1 MADCRRG
8 LIDRV
13 LVKSIS
19 RFARNTKECLETIR
33 ELKSLGV
40 GVYFEKE
47 NIDTA
52 TMSGEM
58 MTALFASFAQAESES
73 ISGNMRWGIQK
84 RMQAGTYIPA
94 NLPYGYTLQD
104 HSIRIVEEQAV
115 IVQRIFK
122 EYLSGKSTERIAS
135 DLREEGIPCKSGEVA
150 WDSTAI
156 RYIISNEKYIG
167 DSVWQKYFSTDTLP
181 YKCRLN
187 RGQKVSYYAYG
198 THEGIV
204 PKEDFEKANALM
216 KSRAQKITLTKNS
229 PYAFRKKIVCGDCQ
243 SLFRRKVV
251 RGITY
256 WVCIG
261 HDKKRH
267 GLKCGITPIAEDEI
281 TNEKYCGDV
290 LLQKTY
296 TSDCI
301 SRKVIRNTGQLPMY
315 LVQNHHEGIVER
327 KTFDAVQ
334 AEMARRSAGKSPS
347 KKNAPTGMTSYASK
361 YALSERLVCGEC
373 GTLYRRCT
381 WSKQGRK
388 RVVWRCVSRL
398 DYGTKYCHN
407 SPTLDEEPLQ
417 KAILAA
423 INSVMSEKS
432 TLIRK
437 ITSAMEMELA
447 PVPGESMSLADI
459 ERQLGELNDQTRELV
474 AESARAED
482 ATACT
487 AQLRAVMNEAAV
499 LKEKRALIEEQR
511 QSNAQAVRRIEDA
524 AAAMAQAS
532 THISE
537 WDEALIRQLV
547 DTVKVNSAEKIT
559 VFLRGGVQVEQDMI

>member
-1 MADCRRG
+1 MKESPPKVITIPAKPEVARRQAIQRQLRVAAYCRVSTDDEEQLTSYEAQQNYYTDKIMTNREWTMAGIFADEGITGTSARKRPEFLKMIRLCKQKK
-8 LIDRV
+8 IDIV
-13 LVKSIS
+13 LTKSIS
-19 RFARNTKECLETIR
+19 RFARNTVDCLNYIRALR
-33 ELKSLGV
+33 ELGIAV
-40 GVYFEKE
+40 IFEKE
-47 NIDTA
+47 NINTLEADSEILI
-52 TMSGEM
+52 TMLG
-58 MTALFASFAQAESES
+58 AFAQAESES
-73 ISGNMRWGIQK
+73 ISANVRWGKRQAMREGKTIIQYNRLYAYEK
-84 RMQAGTYIPA
+84 GEDGKPKIIQ
-94 NLPYGYTLQD
+94 
-104 HSIRIVEEQAV
+104 EQADV
-115 IVQRIFK
+115 VRSIYDQ
-122 EYLSGKSTERIAS
+122 YLSGAS
-135 DLREEGIPCKSGEVA
+135 LRMIKDRLEAEQIPNVTGGSQ
-150 WDSTAI
+150 WTITAI
-156 RYIISNEKYIG
+156 RSI
-167 DSVWQKYFSTDTLP
+167 L
-181 YKCRLN
+181 
-187 RGQKVSYYAYG
+187 
-198 THEGIV
+198 
-204 PKEDFEKANALM
+204 
-216 KSRAQKITLTKNS
+216 
-229 PYAFRKKIVCGDCQ
+229 
-243 SLFRRKVV
+243 
-251 RGITY
+251 
-256 WVCIG
+256 
-261 HDKKRH
+261 
-267 GLKCGITPIAEDEI
+267 

-296 TSDCI
+296 ISDCI

-388 RVVWRCVSRL
+388 RIVWRCVSRL

-407 SPTLDEEPLQ
+407 SPTLDEEALQ

-423 INSVMSEKS
+423 INSVMSQKS
-432 TLIRK
+432 TLIRQ

-482 ATACT
+482 AIACT
-487 AQLRAVMNEAAV
+487 AQLRAIMNEAAA

-537 WDEALIRQLV
+537 WDEALIRQLA